1 MPYALV
7 LSLAAAL
14 QGPVTSLAPAA
25 PTDTLPLAA
34 PSAQSVAAAD
44 SVRADR
50 VIRETVLRHARDA
63 RRCYEMEGLRRN
75 PVLISTIELE
85 VTILPTGIVEHAVA
99 KPDGPARSGATE
111 VAACLALLAR
121 NWRFERGPFAVE
133 VVVFPFSFAPAEAA
147 SAAFTSSTD

>member
-7 LSLAAAL
+7 LSLAVAL
-14 QGPVTSLAPAA
+14 QGATNLPAAPAA
-25 PTDTLPLAA
+25 SARPA
-34 PSAQSVAAAD
+34 PSVAAGD

-75 PVLISTIELE
+75 PALMSTIELE

-99 KPDGPARSGATE
+99 RPDAARSGASE
-111 VAACLALLAR
+111 VASCLAVVAR
-121 NWRFERGPFAVE
+121 NWRFERGPFDVE
-133 VVVFPFSFAPAEAA
+133 VIVFPFSFAPAEAA
-147 SAAFTSSTD
+147 RSAFTSSTEE

>member
-14 QGPVTSLAPAA
+14 QLPAA
-25 PTDTLPLAA
+25 SPPLPAA
-34 PSAQSVAAAD
+34 RAFVAAGD

-75 PVLISTIELE
+75 PGLSGTIELE
-85 VTILPTGIVEHAVA
+85 VTILPTGIVEHVVA
-99 KPDGPARSGATE
+99 KPDGPARSGAEE
-111 VAACLALLAR
+111 VAACLAVVAR
-121 NWRFERGPFAVE
+121 NWRFERGPFDVE
-133 VVVFPFSFAPAEAA
+133 IVVLPFSFAPAEAA
-147 SAAFTSSTD
+147 RAAFPASTE